1 MFNELTEVDIKKMNE
16 EIHHRANVL
25 RPQLADDV
33 KEAHALGDLSENAEY
48 RSARRAFFRNES
60 RIKYLKKM
68 VKTAKVIAVEETAP
82 DEVGLFDKIEVL
94 YEDTGD
100 VETVML
106 STTTRLDLENG
117 IISKESPFG
126 KAVLGKKVGDR
137 VYVKVSAVYDYYVVI
152 KSIIKGYDDENIPLN
167 GY

>member
-1 MFNELTEVDIKKMNE
+1 MYNELTEVDIKKMKE
-16 EIHHRANVL
+16 EIAHRANVL
-25 RPQLADDV
+25 RPQLTDDV
-33 KEAHALGDLSENAEY
+33 QEAHALGDLSENAEY

-68 VKTAKVIAVEETAP
+68 VKTAKVISVESKP
-82 DEVGLFDKIEVL
+82 DEVGLFDRVEVQ

-100 VETVML
+100 VESLML
-106 STTTRLDLENG
+106 STTTRLDLNNG

-126 KAVLGKKVGDR
+126 KAILGKKVGDR
-137 VYVKVSAVYDYYVVI
+137 VYVKVNADYDYYVVI
-152 KSIIKGYDDENIPLN
+152 KSITKGKDDESIPLN

>member
-1 MFNELTEVDIKKMNE
+1 MYNELTAVDIKKMKE
-16 EIHHRANVL
+16 EIEYRANKL
-25 RPQLADDV
+25 RPVLSDDV
-33 KEAHALGDLSENAEY
+33 KEARSLGDLSENAEY

-60 RIKYLKKM
+60 RIRFLQKM
-68 VKTAKVIAVEETAP
+68 IKTAKVISTESNP

-100 VETVML
+100 IETLMI

-137 VYVKVSAVYDYYVVI
+137 ILVKVSSEYSYYVVI
-152 KSIIKGYDDENIPLN
+152 KKITKGKDDESIPLN